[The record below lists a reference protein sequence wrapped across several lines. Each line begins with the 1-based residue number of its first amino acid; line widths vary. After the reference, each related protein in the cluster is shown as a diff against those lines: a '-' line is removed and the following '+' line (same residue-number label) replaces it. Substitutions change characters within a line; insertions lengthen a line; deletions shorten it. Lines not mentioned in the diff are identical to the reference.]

1 MTQPSSKNNFGK
13 WMIRLLVWPLVGF
26 LVLVV
31 ISIIWILALPHPK
44 GPLLKDHS
52 HPQLTIQNDSTTTW
66 KNNWAVKS
74 ESGHYI
80 VYVEGSPEE
89 MGLAQGILT
98 QDLIKNQEIAF
109 TDEIKRLI
117 PSPKYLSFLQYFV
130 KILNKD
136 LEHHVIPIYQTEIKA
151 IAEYADPSF
160 QWIGP
165 NYARLLN
172 YHAAHDVGH
181 ALQSYMLVG
190 CTSFATWNKASENDH
205 LLVGRN
211 FDFYVGEAFAKEKI
225 LLLAKPDQGHSFLS
239 VTWGGFIGVVSG
251 LNSEGLSVT
260 INAAPSDIPFAA
272 ATPVSLVARE
282 VLQFA
287 SNVEEALAI
296 IEKRKMF
303 VSETF
308 LIGSA
313 QDQKAVLI
321 EKTPNETVLI
331 TTSEDFITCTNHYQS
346 EDLKYKNTNTLDE
359 EATWYRH
366 LRTHELLEQTG
377 TMNPLKAAAI
387 LRDFK
392 GLENSNIGLGN
403 EMAIN
408 QFIAHHSVVMDNTSQ
423 ALWLSTSPW
432 QLGVYQYYSL
442 PDLLNKGWRALEES
456 HFQSIPADSF
466 ASSSS
471 FTQFENYYQLQLK
484 WKHKTW
490 KPKSIQEIEVFI
502 SNNNNYFHTWELA
515 GDMANSIAEKEK
527 AHEYY
532 SQALI
537 LKIANS
543 DERLRIQNKLNQL
556 MVSK

>member
-1 MTQPSSKNNFGK
+1 MNKSTFKNSLGK
-13 WMIRLLVWPLVGF
+13 WMMRLLVWPLLSLLFIG
-26 LVLVV
+26 V

-44 GPLLKDHS
+44 GPKLLDKEDIILG
-52 HPQLTIQNDSTTTW
+52 HPNNSTTTW

-74 ESGHYI
+74 KSGHYI
-80 VYVEGSPEE
+80 VYVEGSPGE
-89 MGLAQGILT
+89 MGTAQGVLT
-98 QDLIKNQEIAF
+98 QELIRNQEIAF

-130 KILNKD
+130 KVLNKD
-136 LEHHVIPIYQTEIKA
+136 LEDFVIPIYQKEIKA
-151 IAEYADPSF
+151 IAQYADTSF

-181 ALQSYMLVG
+181 ALQNYMLVG
-190 CTSFATWNKASENDH
+190 CTSFATWNKASESEH

-225 LLLAKPDQGHSFLS
+225 LLIAKPDQGHSFLS

-260 INAAPSDIPFAA
+260 INAAPSDIPFSA

-287 SNVEEALAI
+287 SNVDEALAI

-313 QDQKAVLI
+313 KDQKAVLI
-321 EKTPNETVLI
+321 EKTPKQTVLI
-331 TTSEDFITCTNHYQS
+331 TSSEDYITCTNHYQS
-346 EDLKYKNTNTLDE
+346 EDLKHKNTNTLAED
-359 EATWYRH
+359 ATWIRH
-366 LRTHELLEQTG
+366 LRTYELLG
-377 TMNPLKAAAI
+377 NAGALNPLKAASI
-387 LRDFK
+387 LRDHK
-392 GLENSNIGLGN
+392 GVEGANIGLGN

-408 QFIAHHSVVMDNTSQ
+408 QFIAHHSVVIDNTSQ

-432 QLGVYQYYSL
+432 QLGAYQYYSL
-442 PDLLNKGWRALEES
+442 PHLLNEGWRALEAS
-456 HFQSIPADSF
+456 YYQAIPADSF
-466 ASSSS
+466 INTPS
-471 FTQFENYYQLQLK
+471 FAEFETYYQQQLK

-490 KPKSIQEIEVFI
+490 KPKSIDEIELFI
-502 SNNNNYFHTWELA
+502 SNNSDYFHTWELA
-515 GDMANSIAEKEK
+515 GDMAQSIHQKNK

-532 SQALI
+532 SQALT

-543 DERLRIQNKLNQL
+543 DERLRIQTKLYQL